1 MRYKLALIL
10 AVSIGAAAS
19 VYTPTA
25 EARVYVAVRPP
36 VPVFARP
43 VVPAAPGAGIYYG
56 AAPYFGAGYYLGG
69 YRRYGYG
76 YHGFPRLGYG
86 YRRWGYH
93 RR

>member
-36 VPVFARP
+36 VPVFVRP
-43 VVPAAPGAGIYYG
+43 AVPAIAGAGIYYG
-56 AAPYFGAGYYLGG
+56 AAPYFGAGYYLDG

-76 YHGFPRLGYG
+76 YHGFPHLGYG
-86 YRRWGYH
+86 YRRWGHH